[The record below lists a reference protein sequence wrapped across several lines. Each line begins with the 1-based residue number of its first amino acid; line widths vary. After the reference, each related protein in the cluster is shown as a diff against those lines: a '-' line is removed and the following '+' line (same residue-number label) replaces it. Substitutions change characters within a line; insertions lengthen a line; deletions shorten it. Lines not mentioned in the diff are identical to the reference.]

1 MGFRMLQTT
10 VGQSLVPP
18 AMCVRGSKTGQS
30 SNITA
35 ATLLVDLSAIAWNFR
50 FLSKLSP
57 TARCAAIV
65 KGDAY
70 GHGLMAAAKTLS
82 AAGAETFFVASAE
95 DAVALAE
102 SGSAREICVLSGLLP
117 SQVDLFLQHKIIP
130 VLNDI
135 GQIQL
140 WKETARKAQ
149 QQLPALIHFDT
160 GMNRLGL
167 SQLEVQRLRD
177 DSASLSSFSIA
188 AYMTHFSAADDLD
201 VERCD
206 AQLERFTKMT
216 EGLPPAPVSVANSA
230 ACFLGNKYYRDLIR
244 PGKAT
249 FGINPVAGRPNPMR
263 RAATVIAP
271 IAQVR
276 SASRGEA
283 IGYGST
289 FRVTEASRIAT
300 VAIGYANGLLRSAS
314 NRGHVSISGY
324 AAPIV
329 GRVSM
334 DLISVD
340 VTAVPDCFIYPGAL
354 VEIIGPTISDSD
366 LASDCDT
373 IAHELLIALGHGCQ
387 RIYLECGEVAES

>member
-1 MGFRMLQTT
+1 MLETT
-10 VGQSLVPP
+10 
-18 AMCVRGSKTGQS
+18 
-30 SNITA
+30 SNWFSRLENQPGTVEGRITS
-35 ATLLVDLSAIAWNFR
+35 ATLLVDLGAIAWNFR
-50 FLSKLSP
+50 FLSRLSP
-57 TARCAAIV
+57 TAKCAAIV

-70 GHGLMAAAKTLS
+70 GHGMLAAARTLS
-82 AAGAETFFVASAE
+82 SAGAETFFVASAE

-102 SGSAREICVLSGLLP
+102 SGYARRICVLSGLLA
-117 SQVDLFLQHKIIP
+117 SQVDDFLQHDIAP

-140 WKETARKAQ
+140 WRAAAERAQRK
-149 QQLPALIHFDT
+149 LPAIVHFDT

-167 SQLEVQRLRD
+167 ERSDAQRIKD
-177 DSASLSSFSIA
+177 DPASLSSFSLL

-201 VERCD
+201 FERCD
-206 AQLERFTKMT
+206 AQIERFARVTD
-216 EGLPPAPVSVANSA
+216 GLPPAPASVANSA
-230 ACFLGNKYYRDLIR
+230 ACFLGDKYHCDLIR

-276 SASRGEA
+276 SAFRGEA

-289 FRVTEASRIAT
+289 FRVMEASVIAT

-324 AAPIV
+324 AAPII

-334 DLISVD
+334 DLITVD
-340 VTAVPDCFIYPGAL
+340 VTAVPACFIYPGAL

-373 IAHELLIALGHGCQ
+373 IAHELLISLGHGCQ
-387 RIYLECGEVAES
+387 RVYLERDEA